1 MTSQTPDPEPPRV
14 TTEPQRQAL
23 DAMSQAL
30 VEKLNLMVEE
40 QHRRVEEFTRLEH
53 SLSQRPMEFRMPENS
68 APQAT
73 EPVRENHSSA
83 TIPQPNSL
91 SDGAAGN
98 AVSRAAREQAAPAPA
113 SRAGCGDRPLPPVPP
128 IPPVPPVSPAASTAR
143 NAAPARPSSAQPRT
157 SGEMPA
163 HHSPPRYNDAA
174 RGSARE
180 PGTLQGLLEL
190 LGLGGKNDSE
200 AGESEAGKPAT
211 STWRPAPQ
219 TSNSEGTKGCLYS
232 LLIIIFL
239 VIAARSCS

>member
-1 MTSQTPDPEPPRV
+1 
-14 TTEPQRQAL
+14 
-23 DAMSQAL
+23 
-30 VEKLNLMVEE
+30 
-40 QHRRVEEFTRLEH
+40 
-53 SLSQRPMEFRMPENS
+53 
-68 APQAT
+68 
-73 EPVRENHSSA
+73 
-83 TIPQPNSL
+83 
-91 SDGAAGN
+91 
-98 AVSRAAREQAAPAPA
+98 
-113 SRAGCGDRPLPPVPP
+113 
-128 IPPVPPVSPAASTAR
+128 
-143 NAAPARPSSAQPRT
+143 
-157 SGEMPA
+157 MPA

>member
-1 MTSQTPDPEPPRV
+1 MTSHPPEPEQPRV

-30 VEKLNLMVEE
+30 VEKLNRMVEE

-53 SLSQRPMEFRMPENS
+53 SLSQRPMEFRMPESS

-73 EPVRENHSSA
+73 ESVRENHSSA

-91 SDGAAGN
+91 GGDTSGD
-98 AVSRAAREQAAPAPA
+98 SRSRTIREQAAPAPA
-113 SRAGCGDRPLPPVPP
+113 SRAGSGGRPLPPVPP

-143 NAAPARPSSAQPRT
+143 NAAPARPSSAQPHT
-157 SGEMPA
+157 GGEMPA

-200 AGESEAGKPAT
+200 AGGSEAGKPAT

>member
-1 MTSQTPDPEPPRV
+1 MTSQTPEPEQPRV

-30 VEKLNLMVEE
+30 VQKLNLMVEE

-53 SLSQRPMEFRMPENS
+53 SLSQRPMEFRMPESS

-73 EPVRENHSSA
+73 EPGRENHSSA
-83 TIPQPNSL
+83 AIPQPNSL
-91 SDGAAGN
+91 GGDTAGN
-98 AVSRAAREQAAPAPA
+98 AGSRTAREQASPAPA
-113 SRAGCGDRPLPPVPP
+113 SHAGSDGRPLPPVPP

-157 SGEMPA
+157 GGEMPA

-190 LGLGGKNDSE
+190 LGLGSKNDSE
-200 AGESEAGKPAT
+200 AEGSEAGKPAT